1 MRVET
6 RSEHERAGHVS
17 ADWNRR
23 VTSLPFNTALPFEW
37 FILLLRIL
45 FIFLLYF
52 FLFQLMRTIA
62 RELRVVALSTAG
74 AGPLA
79 VEDRGT
85 SGARLVVEPGADVG
99 YAAGT
104 AFLLRNDALIGR
116 HPGSSIVLADTYI
129 SGEHARLTFH
139 DGRWWVADL
148 GSTNGTFVNGA
159 RVERPTPLNDGDEIR
174 FGRVPLRF
182 VA

>member
-1 MRVET
+1 M
-6 RSEHERAGHVS
+6 SG
-17 ADWNRR
+17 
-23 VTSLPFNTALPFEW
+23 LPFNTTLPFEW

-79 VEDRGT
+79 VEERGGT
-85 SGARLVVEPGADVG
+85 EARLVVEPGAEIG
-99 YAAGT
+99 YAPGT
-104 AFLLRNDALIGR
+104 AFLLRNDALVGR
-116 HPGSSIVLADTYI
+116 HPGSSIVLADTFI
-129 SGEHARLTFH
+129 SGEHARLTHH

-148 GSTNGTFVNGA
+148 GSTNGTFVNGT
-159 RVERPTPLNDGDEIR
+159 RVERPTPLNDGDEVR
-174 FGRVPLRF
+174 FGRAPLRF
-182 VA
+182 LA